1 VIDTTLTIAALTL
14 KRLMRGKTLWI
25 GLVVALLPVV
35 FAIVL
40 RASFADNSKITSQ
53 ILAFEMLLL
62 VVLPAMFVG
71 ASIGEDIED
80 RTATYLWSRPVPR
93 AAVIAGKLLALVP
106 IVVVLVIASWV
117 GGATAGADVAP
128 PAASIAGVAAG
139 AIATCLTAT
148 GIATL
153 VPKHGTAL
161 TVVYMLLFDLPVGVL
176 PASLRFLSITHLA
189 HAIAD
194 ERSQDTP
201 LVCAI
206 ALAIL
211 GAIWLGVAI
220 FRIRRIEV

>member
-1 VIDTTLTIAALTL
+1 MIDTTLTIAALTL

-93 AAVIAGKLLALVP
+93 EAVLAGKLLALVP
-106 IVVVLVIASWV
+106 IAVALVVASWAAAGFAST
-117 GGATAGADVAP
+117 GGAP
-128 PAASIAGVAAG
+128 PAESLAGVAAG
-139 AIATCLTAT
+139 TFAVCLVAT

-161 TVVYMLLFDLPVGVL
+161 TIVYMLLFDLPIGVL
-176 PASLRFLSITHLA
+176 PASLRYLSTTHLA
-189 HAIAD
+189 RAIAD
-194 ERSQDTP
+194 PRPSDPP
-201 LVCAI
+201 LVCAV

-211 GAIWLGVAI
+211 GAIWLAVGI
-220 FRIRRIEV
+220 LRIRRIEV